1 MRVLLTGAGGQLGLS
16 IQDRVPKNWQL
27 SALTSADLDITDP
40 VQIDHVF
47 KTFKPE
53 IVINAAA
60 FTAVDKAEEDEI
72 TARSV
77 NALAVKNLA
86 IKCEKTKAFLIHI
99 STDYVFDGRSIMPY
113 RETDIL
119 NPISIYGKTKAEGE
133 QAIIRSGVSYAII
146 RTSWVFSEYGNN
158 FFKTMM
164 RLGKDR
170 ESLDIVDD
178 QIGAPTYAG
187 DIADAII
194 AIARDKNKIKCEIF
208 HYCGDQITTWAD
220 FAKYIFTHAFEAE
233 KINHTVVI
241 NGISTEQFAA
251 AAPRPKNSVLDC
263 EKIKNS
269 CAIKL
274 SDWQNAVKIII
285 NNHMGK

>member
-158 FFKTMM
+158 FLKTMM

-178 QIGAPTYAG
+178 QIGAP
-187 DIADAII
+187 DIRRGYCRCHYRHCHAT
-194 AIARDKNKIKCEIF
+194 KIKSKCEIF

-233 KINHTVVI
+233 KINHTV
-241 NGISTEQFAA
+241 
-251 AAPRPKNSVLDC
+251 C
-263 EKIKNS
+263 Y
-269 CAIKL
+269 
-274 SDWQNAVKIII
+274 
-285 NNHMGK
+285 